1 MNKETAKILIQK
13 FQEASLTD
21 SENELLETYIENGWI
36 ELEELED
43 LKVIQNNLILEK
55 SEVPSKEMQSLFY
68 QNLEKEKSAFA
79 NISTSKTSWW
89 NQFFSQNFARIN
101 WGFGMMALL
110 VGLLLGNISKSDS
123 TEKIDELVAQL
134 QKTQE
139 TMMMT
144 LLEKESSH
152 DRLKAVKISNKMTDA
167 SGPVIEALL
176 RTLNNDENVNVRLA
190 AIEALAD
197 FSQNPKVRKGLI
209 DAIQYQDSPM
219 VQLTL
224 AELMVF
230 LQDKKS
236 VEEFKNLMNKKDIP
250 IEIRTQLEEKIRVL
264 L

>member
-13 FQEASLTD
+13 FQEAALTD
-21 SENELLETYIENGWI
+21 AENELLEIYLENGWI

-43 LKVIQNNLILEK
+43 LKTIHENLILE
-55 SEVPSKEMQSLFY
+55 ETDIPSKEMQQIFY
-68 QNLEKEKSAFA
+68 QNLEKEKS
-79 NISTSKTSWW
+79 ISSKKSDSQLSWW
-89 NQFFSQNFARIN
+89 NQFSFQNFAKIN
-101 WGFGMMALL
+101 WGFGLATLL
-110 VGLLLGNISKSDS
+110 IGLFLGHLFNSNS
-123 TEKIDELVAQL
+123 TQQIDELAAQL

-139 TMMMT
+139 TMMMA
-144 LLEKESSH
+144 LLEKESSR
-152 DRLKAVKISNKMTDA
+152 DRLKAVKISNQMTDV

-176 RTLNNDENVNVRLA
+176 STLNNDENVNVRLA

-209 DAIQYQDSPM
+209 DAIQHQDSPM

-230 LQDKKS
+230 LQDKRS
-236 VEEFKNLMNKKDIP
+236 VDEFKNLMKEKDIP
-250 IEIRTQLEEKIRVL
+250 AEVKTQLEEKMKVL

>member
-13 FQEASLTD
+13 FQEESLTD
-21 SENELLETYIENGWI
+21 SDNELLETYLENGWI
-36 ELEELED
+36 ELEELKD
-43 LKVIQNNLILEK
+43 LNVIHNNLILEK
-55 SEVPSKEMQSLFY
+55 TEIPTREMQTVFY
-68 QNLEKEKSAFA
+68 QNLEKEKSAIA
-79 NISTSKTSWW
+79 NISTSKTNWW
-89 NQFFSQNFARIN
+89 NSLFPQNFAKVN
-101 WGFGMMALL
+101 WGFGMMTLL
-110 VGLLLGNISKSDS
+110 VGLLLGSFFKSES
-123 TEKIDELVAQL
+123 TEKFDTLAAQL

-139 TMMMT
+139 TMMMA
-144 LLEKESSH
+144 LLEKESSR
-152 DRLKAVKISNKMTDA
+152 DRLKAVKISNEMTDV
-167 SGPVIEALL
+167 SGPVVEALL

-236 VEEFKNLMNKKDIP
+236 VEEFKSLMKKKDIP
-250 IEIRTQLEEKIRVL
+250 TEVRSQLEEKIKVL

>member
-13 FQEASLTD
+13 FKDGELTD
-21 SENELLETYIENGWI
+21 SDNELLETYIENGWI

-43 LKVIQNNLILEK
+43 LKMIHDNLIFEK
-55 SEVPSKEMQSLFY
+55 SEIPSKEMQTVFY
-68 QNLEKEKSAFA
+68 QNLAKEKSA
-79 NISTSKTSWW
+79 KTNWW
-89 NQFFSQNFARIN
+89 NPLFPQNFAKIN
-101 WGFGMMALL
+101 WGFGMMTLL
-110 VGLLLGNISKSDS
+110 VGLLLGNFFKSDS
-123 TEKIDELVAQL
+123 TEKIDTLTAQL

-139 TMMMT
+139 TMMMA

-167 SGPVIEALL
+167 SGPVVEALL

-209 DAIQYQDSPM
+209 NAIQYQDSPM

-236 VEEFKNLMNKKDIP
+236 VEEFKNLMKKKDIP
-250 IEIRTQLEEKIRVL
+250 TEVKNQLEEKIRVL

>member
-13 FQEASLTD
+13 FQEGNLTD
-21 SENELLETYIENGWI
+21 SDNEFLETYIENGWI

-43 LKVIQNNLILEK
+43 LNAIHKNLNLEE
-55 SEVPSKEMQSLFY
+55 SEVPSKEMQTVFY
-68 QNLEKEKSAFA
+68 QNLENEKNAIT
-79 NISTSKTSWW
+79 NISASKTNWW
-89 NQFFSQNFARIN
+89 TSFFPQNFAKIN
-101 WGFGMMALL
+101 WGFGMMTLL
-110 VGLLLGNISKSDS
+110 VGLLLGNFFKSDS
-123 TEKIDELVAQL
+123 TGKMDELATQL

-139 TMMMT
+139 TMMMA
-144 LLEKESSH
+144 LLEKESSR
-152 DRLKAVKISNKMTDA
+152 DRLKAVKISNEMTDV
-167 SGPVIEALL
+167 SGPVVEALL

-209 DAIQYQDSPM
+209 NAIQYQDSPM

-236 VEEFKNLMNKKDIP
+236 VEEFKNLMKKKDIP
-250 IEIRTQLEEKIRVL
+250 MEVKNQLEEKIKVL

>member
-43 LKVIQNNLILEK
+43 LNAIHKNLTLDE
-55 SEVPSKEMQSLFY
+55 SEIPSKEMQSVFY
-68 QNLEKEKSAFA
+68 QNLAKEKDAVANSAA
-79 NISTSKTSWW
+79 LKTSWW
-89 NQFFSQNFARIN
+89 NSLFPQSIAKTN
-101 WGFGMMALL
+101 WGFGIMTLL
-110 VGLLLGNISKSDS
+110 IGLFLGNFFQSGS
-123 TEKIDELVAQL
+123 TEQIDAIASQL

-139 TMMMT
+139 TMMMA
-144 LLEKESSH
+144 LLEKESSR
-152 DRLKAVKISNKMTDA
+152 DRLKAVKISNEMTDV
-167 SGPVIEALL
+167 SGPVVEALL

-236 VEEFKNLMNKKDIP
+236 VEEFKSLMKKKDIP
-250 IEIRTQLEEKIRVL
+250 TEVKNQLEEKIKVL

>member
-36 ELEELED
+36 ELKELED
-43 LKVIQNNLILEK
+43 LKAIHENLVLEE
-55 SEVPSKEMQSLFY
+55 SEVPSKEMHTVFY
-68 QNLEKEKSAFA
+68 QNLEKEKSTPTSV
-79 NISTSKTSWW
+79 STPATNWW
-89 NQFFSQNFARIN
+89 NQLLPQYFAKVN

-110 VGLLLGNISKSDS
+110 VGLFLGNFFKSDS
-123 TEKIDELVAQL
+123 SEKVDVLAAQL
-134 QKTQE
+134 QETQE
-139 TMMMT
+139 TMMMA
-144 LLEKESSH
+144 LLEKESSR

-167 SGPVIEALL
+167 SGPVVEALL
-176 RTLNNDENVNVRLA
+176 RTLNNDENINVRLA

-230 LQDKKS
+230 LQDKRS
-236 VEEFKNLMNKKDIP
+236 VDEFKNLMNKKDIP
-250 IEIRTQLEEKIRVL
+250 LEIKDQLNEKIKVL

>member
-13 FQEASLTD
+13 FHEASLTD
-21 SENELLETYIENGWI
+21 AENELLETYIENGWI

-43 LKVIQNNLILEK
+43 LKAIHNNLILEK
-55 SEVPSKEMQSLFY
+55 TDIPSKEMQSNFY
-68 QNLEKEKSAFA
+68 QNLEKEKIALA
-79 NISTSKTSWW
+79 NISSPKTSWW
-89 NQFFSQNFARIN
+89 NSLFPQNFGKIN
-101 WGFGMMALL
+101 WGFGMMTLL
-110 VGLLLGNISKSDS
+110 VGLLLGNFFQSDS
-123 TEKIDELVAQL
+123 TEKIDSLAAQL
-134 QKTQE
+134 QETQE
-139 TMMMT
+139 TMMMA
-144 LLEKESSH
+144 LLEKESSR

-176 RTLNNDENVNVRLA
+176 QTLNNDENVNVRLA

-230 LQDKKS
+230 LQDKRS
-236 VEEFKNLMNKKDIP
+236 VEEFKNLLKEKDIP
-250 IEIRTQLEEKIRVL
+250 TEVKNQLEEKIKVL

>member
-13 FQEASLTD
+13 FQEGELTD
-21 SENELLETYIENGWI
+21 SDNELLENYLENGWI

-43 LKVIQNNLILEK
+43 LKAIHDNLILEK
-55 SEVPSKEMQSLFY
+55 TEVPTKEMQSVFY
-68 QNLEKEKSAFA
+68 QNLDKEKNELANTSAPKS
-79 NISTSKTSWW
+79 NWW
-89 NQFFSQNFARIN
+89 NSLFPQDFAKIN
-101 WGFGMMALL
+101 WGFGMMTLL
-110 VGLLLGNISKSDS
+110 VGLFLGSFFNSGS
-123 TEKIDELVAQL
+123 TERIDVLATQL

-139 TMMMT
+139 TMMMA
-144 LLEKESSH
+144 LLEKESSR
-152 DRLKAVKISNKMTDA
+152 DRLKAVKISNKMTDV
-167 SGPVIEALL
+167 SGPVVEALL

-236 VEEFKNLMNKKDIP
+236 VEEFKNLMKKKDIP
-250 IEIRTQLEEKIRVL
+250 TEVKNQLEEKIKVL

>member
-13 FQEASLTD
+13 FQEGGLTD
-21 SENELLETYIENGWI
+21 SDHELLETYIENGWI

-43 LKVIQNNLILEK
+43 LKVIHDNLILEK
-55 SEVPSKEMQSLFY
+55 TDIPSKEMQTVFH
-68 QNLEKEKSAFA
+68 QNLEQEKSVLA
-79 NISTSKTSWW
+79 NIAAPKTNWW
-89 NQFFSQNFARIN
+89 NSLFPQNFAKIN
-101 WGFGMMALL
+101 WGFGMMTLL
-110 VGLLLGNISKSDS
+110 LGLLLGNVFKSES
-123 TEKIDELVAQL
+123 NGRIDELAAQL

-144 LLEKESSH
+144 LLEKESSR
-152 DRLKAVKISNKMTDA
+152 DRLKAVKISNKMTDV
-167 SGPVIEALL
+167 SGPVVEALL

-236 VEEFKNLMNKKDIP
+236 VKEFKNLMKKKDIP
-250 IEIRTQLEEKIRVL
+250 REVKNQLEEKIKVL

>member
-13 FQEASLTD
+13 FKDGELTD
-21 SENELLETYIENGWI
+21 SDNELLETYIENGWI

-43 LKVIQNNLILEK
+43 LKMIHDNLIFEK
-55 SEVPSKEMQSLFY
+55 SEIPSKEMQTVFY
-68 QNLEKEKSAFA
+68 QNLAKEKSA
-79 NISTSKTSWW
+79 KTNWW
-89 NQFFSQNFARIN
+89 NPLFPQNFAKIN
-101 WGFGMMALL
+101 WGFGMMTLL
-110 VGLLLGNISKSDS
+110 VGLLLGNFFKSDS
-123 TEKIDELVAQL
+123 TEKIDTLTAQL

-139 TMMMT
+139 TMMMA

-167 SGPVIEALL
+167 SGPVVEALL

-209 DAIQYQDSPM
+209 NAIQYQDSPM

-236 VEEFKNLMNKKDIP
+236 VEEFKNLMK
-250 IEIRTQLEEKIRVL
+250 
-264 L
+264 

>member
-13 FQEASLTD
+13 FQESNLTD
-21 SENELLETYIENGWI
+21 AENELLENYIENGWI

-43 LKVIQNNLILEK
+43 LNAIHKNLILEE
-55 SEVPSKEMQSLFY
+55 SEVPSKEMQAIFY
-68 QNLEKEKSAFA
+68 QNLTEEKNSL
-79 NISTSKTSWW
+79 NNLSTPKTSWW
-89 NQFFSQNFARIN
+89 NTLFPQNFAKVN
-101 WGFGMMALL
+101 WGFGMMTLL
-110 VGLLLGNISKSDS
+110 VGLFLGNFFQSGS
-123 TEKIDELVAQL
+123 TEQVDALAAQL
-134 QKTQE
+134 QETQE
-139 TMMMT
+139 TMMMA
-144 LLEKESSH
+144 LLEKESSR
-152 DRLKAVKISNKMTDA
+152 DRLKAVKISNEMTDV

-176 RTLNNDENVNVRLA
+176 QTLNNDENVNVRLA

-230 LQDKKS
+230 LQDKRS
-236 VEEFKNLMNKKDIP
+236 VEEFKNLMKKKDIP
-250 IEIRTQLEEKIRVL
+250 MEVKNQLEEKIKVL

>member
-13 FQEASLTD
+13 FHEASLTD

-43 LKVIQNNLILEK
+43 LKAIHENLVLEE
-55 SEVPSKEMQSLFY
+55 SEIPSKEMQQVFY
-68 QNLEKEKSAFA
+68 QNLEKEKSTLA
-79 NISTSKTSWW
+79 NISASKTNWW
-89 NQFFSQNFARIN
+89 NKFFSPNFAKVN
-101 WGFGMMALL
+101 WGFGMIALL
-110 VGLLLGNISKSDS
+110 VGLFLGNFFKSDS
-123 TEKIDELVAQL
+123 TEKIDVLAAQL
-134 QKTQE
+134 QQTQE
-139 TMMMT
+139 TMMMA
-144 LLEKESSH
+144 LLEKESSR
-152 DRLKAVKISNKMTDA
+152 DRLKAVKISNEMTDA

-230 LQDKKS
+230 LQDKRS
-236 VEEFKNLMNKKDIP
+236 VDEFKNLMDKKEIP
-250 IEIRTQLEEKIRVL
+250 PEIKDQLNEKIKVL